1 MPLVHIL
8 HRSLSICSQSVG
20 PPVNMNDLAV
30 NIDILFLN
38 HRDSLIRAIFG
49 IVGCPQTAEDLAHSA
64 YLKMLHALENQEV
77 AYPKPFLYQIAKNL
91 ALDHLRKEN
100 VSLRSSHTLEDE
112 HDGQYSLVDS
122 LPACWR

>member
-1 MPLVHIL
+1 
-8 HRSLSICSQSVG
+8 
-20 PPVNMNDLAV
+20 MNDLAV
-30 NIDILFLN
+30 NIDTLFLS
-38 HRDSLIRAIFG
+38 HRDSLIRTIFG
-49 IVGCPQTAEDLAHSA
+49 IVGCPQTAEDLAHAA

-100 VSLRSSHTLEDE
+100 VRLRPSHTLEDE

-122 LPACWR
+122 LPGCWR